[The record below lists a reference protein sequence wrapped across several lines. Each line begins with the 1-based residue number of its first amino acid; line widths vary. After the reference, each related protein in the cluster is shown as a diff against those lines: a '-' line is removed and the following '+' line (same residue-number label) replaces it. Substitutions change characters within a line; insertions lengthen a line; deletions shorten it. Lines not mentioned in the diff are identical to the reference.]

1 MNSRSLC
8 GAILA
13 LLLCSL
19 VQAADN
25 WQLAKDEDGIQVYL
39 DDVAGSKYQRFR
51 GVTLIKAD
59 VRTLSDLQE
68 NLRVACKWL
77 YGCASMRLLDVE
89 GDSTWVYLTTELPW
103 PASPR
108 DIVIKVQTERSDDGG
123 LIRHLSAVAGKVERQ
138 PGLIRVR
145 QLKGLWTLIPKGEQ
159 LTEVTYQLQAEPAG
173 DIPSWLANEFV
184 IDAPMVSLRTLRAV
198 AERQGLRPE
207 QETPEE

>member
-1 MNSRSLC
+1 MKPRYLC
-8 GAILA
+8 GALLMIA
-13 LLLCSL
+13 LTGI
-19 VQAADN
+19 AHAEA
-25 WQLAKDEDGIQVYL
+25 WHLAKDEDGIQVYL
-39 DDVAGSKYQRFR
+39 DDVPGSKYQRFR

-77 YGCASMRLLDVE
+77 YGCKSMRLLDVE

-108 DIVIKVQTERSDDGG
+108 DMVIQVQTERTDDG

-138 PGLIRVR
+138 PGLIRVS
-145 QLKGLWTLIPKGEQ
+145 QLKGLWTLVAKGEQ
-159 LTEVTYQLQAEPAG
+159 LTEVTYQLEADPAG
-173 DIPSWLANEFV
+173 DIPSWLANQFV

-198 AERQGLRPE
+198 AERQGLRAAPDD
-207 QETPEE
+207 

>member
-1 MNSRSLC
+1 MNSRFLC

-19 VQAADN
+19 AQAADN

-159 LTEVTYQLQAEPAG
+159 LTEVTYQLEADPAG
-173 DIPSWLANEFV
+173 DIPSWLANQFV

>member
-1 MNSRSLC
+1 MNPRSFC
-8 GAILA
+8 GALLA
-13 LLLCSL
+13 LLMCSL
-19 VQAADN
+19 AHADA
-25 WQLAKDEDGIQVYL
+25 WQLARNEDGIQVYL
-39 DDVAGSKYQRFR
+39 DKVAGSKYQRFR
-51 GVTLIKAD
+51 GVTLIKAS

-89 GDSTWVYLTTELPW
+89 GDNTWVYLTTDLPW

-108 DIVIKVQTERSDDGG
+108 DMVIRVHTERTEDGG
-123 LIRHLSAVAGKVERQ
+123 LIRRLSAVAGKVKRQ

-145 QLKGLWTLIPKGEQ
+145 QLKGLWTLVPKGEQ

-173 DIPSWLANEFV
+173 DIPSWLANQFV

-198 AERQGLRPE
+198 AERQGVRATP
-207 QETPEE
+207 ETPAE